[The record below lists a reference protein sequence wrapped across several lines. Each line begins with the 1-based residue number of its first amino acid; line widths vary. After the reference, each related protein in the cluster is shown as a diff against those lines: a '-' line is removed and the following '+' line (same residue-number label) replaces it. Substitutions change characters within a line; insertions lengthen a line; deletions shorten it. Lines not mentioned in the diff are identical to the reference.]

1 MRCRPSTF
9 IVRMRCPR
17 WIPIEFL
24 ARSIGIVRGGL
35 PEDRAA
41 RPAGTAG
48 GEGRVGGHP
57 GFGGGLGGVGGGG
70 AGGGRPAD
78 TAEVEGR
85 VEVHPEFADGLD
97 GIEGF
102 SHVFLL
108 AYFHKVPDDARG
120 LLKVKPRRLLREG
133 ASLVWIPTLGVF
145 ATDSPARPN
154 SIGLTLVKLVARD
167 GNVLVVKGLDL
178 FDRTPPIHIKPYR
191 TDYKVETHWV
201 PMWSSKYD
209 AERKPL

>member
-1 MRCRPSTF
+1 M
-9 IVRMRCPR
+9 
-17 WIPIEFL
+17 
-24 ARSIGIVRGGL
+24 RGGL

-41 RPAGTAG
+41 RPAGTA
-48 GEGRVGGHP
+48 EI
-57 GFGGGLGGVGGGG
+57 
-70 AGGGRPAD
+70 
-78 TAEVEGR
+78 EGR

-108 AYFHKVPDDARG
+108 SYLHKVHDDARA
-120 LLKVKPRRLLREG
+120 LLKVKPRRLLRDR
-133 ASLVWIPTLGVF
+133 ASLEEIPTVGVF

-167 GNVLVVKGLDL
+167 GNVLVVEGLDL
-178 FDRTPPIHIKPYR
+178 FDGTPVLDIKPYR
-191 TDYKVETHWV
+191 TDYKVETHGV
-201 PMWSSKYD
+201 PTWSSKYD

>member
-9 IVRMRCPR
+9 IVQMRCPR
-17 WIPIEFL
+17 WIPMEFL

-41 RPAGTAG
+41 
-48 GEGRVGGHP
+48 
-57 GFGGGLGGVGGGG
+57 
-70 AGGGRPAD
+70 RPAD

-133 ASLVWIPTLGVF
+133 ASLEGIPTVGVF

-178 FDRTPPIHIKPYR
+178 FDGTPVLDIKPYR
-191 TDYKVETHWV
+191 TDYKVETHGV
-201 PMWSSKYD
+201 PTWSSKYD